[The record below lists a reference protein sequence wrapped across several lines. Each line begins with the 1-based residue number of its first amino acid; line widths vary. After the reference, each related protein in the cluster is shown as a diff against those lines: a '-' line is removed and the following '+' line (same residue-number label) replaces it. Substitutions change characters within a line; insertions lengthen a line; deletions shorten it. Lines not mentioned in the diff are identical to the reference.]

1 MVLLQE
7 DKIIAGR
14 YRILRVLGRG
24 YSGTVFLTEHTGLQA
39 LRAVKC
45 INRKHVMYRQFLKEA
60 MLLKNLKHPGI
71 PLIYDL
77 VEEEENLY
85 IIEEYIEGES
95 VQTIMLHQQY
105 IPEST
110 IIEYGIQLCE
120 IIMYL
125 HHMRPEPV
133 LYLDLKPS
141 HLLINDGQVRL
152 IDFGAVCRKSDCES
166 YSLGT
171 PGFAAPEQY
180 DGGLPDEKTDIYAI
194 GAILFYMAAGKAYEE
209 NLSNEAERIPAS
221 GKLRSVIKTCLHH
234 DPDGRYDSVAELKR
248 ALKTALK
255 YERQANKNGGISSL
269 ISGLNSTLSYLTGN
283 GYRKLLPMELKATVI
298 GVLGCGPGTGTTHL
312 ALMLAGYL
320 SGSRHKKT
328 LLVQRDADPAYGRLQ
343 RACQGQTEEAGRQKV
358 FPVFGFTCCRNA
370 THRELTDLL
379 NESYELVIIDFGSG
393 YEANRD
399 EFKRC
404 DRQIVTGSLCA
415 WKREVYLGFLED
427 RAKEKGNA
435 SILYTAQFASSR
447 EIKEI
452 ARLTKIRMRP
462 VPFAPNPFALNEE
475 SRRFVRELLS

>member
-14 YRILRVLGRG
+14 YRVLRVLGRG
-24 YSGTVFLTEHTGLQA
+24 YSGTVFLAEHTGLQA

-45 INRKHVMYRQFLKEA
+45 ISRKHVMYRQFLKEA

-77 VEEEENLY
+77 EEEGENLY

-110 IIEYGIQLCE
+110 IIDYGIQLCE

-141 HLLINDGQVRL
+141 HLLVNDGQLKL

-180 DGGLPDEKTDIYAI
+180 EGELPDEKTDLYAI
-194 GAILFYMAAGKAYEE
+194 GAILFFMASGRTYEE
-209 NLSNEAERIPAS
+209 KLSNEAEGIPIS
-221 GKLRSVIKTCLHH
+221 RKLQSVIKTCLNHE
-234 DPDGRYDSVAELKR
+234 PGGRYDSVAELKR
-248 ALKTALK
+248 ALKTASK
-255 YERQANKNGGISSL
+255 YERQSNKNGGISSL
-269 ISGLNSTLSYLTGN
+269 ISGLNSTLSNLTRN
-283 GYRKLLPMELKATVI
+283 GDRKLPQIEYKATVI
-298 GVLGCGPGTGTTHL
+298 GVLGCRSGTGTTHL
-312 ALMLAGYL
+312 ALMAAGYL
-320 SGSRHKKT
+320 SGARHKKT
-328 LLVQRDADPAYGRLQ
+328 LLVQRDENPDYGMLQ
-343 RACQGQTEEAGRQKV
+343 RACQGLTEKASQQKV

-379 NESYELVIIDFGSG
+379 NEPYEMVIIDFGCD

-427 RAKEKGNA
+427 RVNEKGNA
-435 SILYTAQFASSR
+435 SVLYTAQFAGSR
-447 EIKEI
+447 ELKEI
-452 ARLTKIRMRP
+452 AHLTKIRMRS

-475 SRRFVRELLS
+475 SRKFVRELLY